1 MPKAQLGECEQPV
14 RVIIDDPAN
23 KYMSQVMLAGATD
36 DCKDWQVASA
46 LPTGSIVLSIFDPSS
61 AVVLEQYLVSLEDV
75 IKSLFLARIEAQAEP
90 KKD

>member
-1 MPKAQLGECEQPV
+1 MPEAQLGESEQPV

-23 KYMSQVMLAGATD
+23 KYMSQVMLSGSTD
-36 DCKDWQVASA
+36 DCKDWQVAAA

-61 AVVLEQYLVSLEDV
+61 TVVLEQYLISMDDV
-75 IKSLFLARIEAQAEP
+75 IKSLFLAREEVQAKP